1 MLLRL
6 EEEQSK
12 RYFIGCFAD
21 MKGYACCLIY
31 LDKDKLEVLAE
42 RNYSAFVSF
51 QLIKKDIEELVKL
64 SGESS
69 VEALFYYDL
78 PSLTHFFESDA
89 FQGTKLYAEYLYP
102 IAFDAE
108 FPANEILK
116 LQAMVIDKGL
126 IITDELKE
134 ELNGYDVYRR
144 RVSRRLCA
152 VFCVLKDF
160 EKLTGGI

>member
-1 MLLRL
+1 MLLHI
-6 EEEQSK
+6 EEEQPK
-12 RYFIGCFAD
+12 RYFIGCFGD
-21 MKGYACCLIY
+21 MHGYACCLVC
-31 LDKDKLEVLAE
+31 LHKDKLEVLAE
-42 RNYSAFVSF
+42 RFYSAFVSF
-51 QLIKKDIEELVKL
+51 QLIKKDIEELVKI

-78 PSLTHFFESDA
+78 PSLTDYFESNA
-89 FQGTKLYAEYLYP
+89 FQGSKMYAEYLYP

-116 LQAMVIDKGL
+116 LQAMVIDKML
-126 IITDELKE
+126 IITDSLKE
-134 ELNGYDVYRR
+134 ELSQYDVYKR

>member
-1 MLLRL
+1 MLLHI
-6 EEEQSK
+6 EEEQPK
-12 RYFIGCFAD
+12 RYFIGCFGD
-21 MKGYACCLIY
+21 MHGYACCLVC
-31 LDKDKLEVLAE
+31 LHENTLEVLTE
-42 RNYSAFVSF
+42 RYHSTFVSF
-51 QLIKKDIEELVKL
+51 QLIKKAIEDLIKI

-78 PSLTHFFESDA
+78 PSLTDFFEGND
-89 FQGTKLYAEYLYP
+89 FQGSKTYVEYLYP

-116 LQAMVIDKGL
+116 LQAMVIDKTL
-126 IITDELKE
+126 VITEDLKKELSE
-134 ELNGYDVYRR
+134 YDVYKR
-144 RVSRRLCA
+144 RVKRRLCS